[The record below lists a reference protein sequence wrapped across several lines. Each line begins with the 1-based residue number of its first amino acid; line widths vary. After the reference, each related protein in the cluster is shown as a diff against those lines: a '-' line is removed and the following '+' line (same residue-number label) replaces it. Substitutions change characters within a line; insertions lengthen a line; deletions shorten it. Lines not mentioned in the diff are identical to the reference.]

1 MTVINFHIAEH
12 GVFIVA
18 DTLVTGPTYQ
28 PAFFTT
34 KVHPV
39 PHWNGLICGTGSLG
53 LITDWLHR
61 ALGGMLAVDIIHL
74 DEFAP
79 AALRDLHAARG
90 SDEAEACTTTIYHFG
105 YDRADD
111 AFKGYAYRSL
121 NGFESE
127 ALRYGTYTKPGIKL
141 DSRAIERFPDDF
153 IAVCRDQRIEQDALA
168 MDERVFIGGQI
179 IAWMMERVEVEG
191 IGPTVRTNIV
201 PAFEFEDIELAFAIC
216 IDGLPS
222 EG

>member
-12 GVFIVA
+12 AVFIVA
-18 DTLVTGPTYQ
+18 DTLVTWPTYQ

-61 ALGGMLAVDIIHL
+61 ALGGMLAVDLIHL

-79 AALRDLHAARG
+79 AALRDLHAERG
-90 SDEAEACTTTIYHFG
+90 EQEAQACTTTIYHFG

-111 AFKGYAYRSL
+111 AFKGYAYRST
-121 NGFESE
+121 NRFESE
-127 ALRYGTYTKPGIKL
+127 LLGYGTYTKPGIDL
-141 DSRAIERFPDDF
+141 GSRRVEQFPNDF
-153 IAVCRDQRIEQDALA
+153 VAVCRDQRTQQDALA
-168 MDERVFIGGQI
+168 AEDRVFIGGQI
-179 IAWMMERVEVEG
+179 VAWMMERVEIEG
-191 IGPTVRTNIV
+191 VGPTVRTTIT
-201 PAFEFEDIELAFAIC
+201 PAFEFEDIESALAIC
-216 IDGLPS
+216 IGSLAR
-222 EG
+222 